1 MGCGGV
7 LRDEE
12 GNVRALFS
20 RPCDAI
26 DADST

>member
-12 GNVRALFS
+12 GNVRALFL

-26 DADST
+26 DADSA